1 MIQPTAPAP
10 GARALLS
17 FIAAAFL
24 VSLCASGARAQVVD
38 SAGAGVR
45 RSIPDSLTRPPISPA
60 RAFIGSL
67 LMPGL
72 SQAILKRPTA
82 MAVFT
87 AVEVTGWA
95 MLLRSMGDLRRAK
108 RYSILQDSA
117 PSAYQYDPATGKVN
131 RDPETGAPIV
141 ASVGPNIF
149 AEGLIDARR
158 KHVEDW
164 AAIVVFNHVMAG
176 ADALVAA
183 HLWDVDIRLRIRAAP
198 QGALL
203 MGTLKW

>member
-1 MIQPTAPAP
+1 MIQPTAPVS
-10 GARALLS
+10 GAKTLLPCVAAALLM
-17 FIAAAFL
+17 AL
-24 VSLCASGARAQVVD
+24 PVSGTLAQVVD

-45 RSIPDSLTRPPISPA
+45 RSIPDSLTRPPLSPA

-67 LMPGL
+67 LLPGL
-72 SQAILKRPTA
+72 SQSILKRPTA

-87 AVEVTGWA
+87 AVEVTGWS
-95 MLLRSMGDLRRAK
+95 MLLRSMRDLRRAK

-117 PSAYQYDPATGKVN
+117 PSAYVYDPATGKVN
-131 RDPETGAPIV
+131 RDPETGAPII
-141 ASVGPNIF
+141 ASVEPNIF
-149 AEGLIDARR
+149 ADGLIVARR

-183 HLWDVDIRLRIRAAP
+183 HLWDVPIRLGVRAAP

-203 MGTLKW
+203 VGTFKW